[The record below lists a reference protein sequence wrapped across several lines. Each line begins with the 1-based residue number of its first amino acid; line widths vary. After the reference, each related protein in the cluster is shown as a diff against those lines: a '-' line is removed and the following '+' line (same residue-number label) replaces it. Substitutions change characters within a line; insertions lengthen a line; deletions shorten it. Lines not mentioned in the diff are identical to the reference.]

1 MTNVTLKD
9 ATISQSGSASASE
22 TPSQAVMRQTGQEI
36 VITDARGRAIALRKP
51 GVLAQYAI
59 IDAVGGESARNAVYM
74 SMVLPLIY
82 VASIDGEGVS
92 TPNTKLEVK
101 ALIKRLDEEGIEAV
115 MAAVNEHFSAQD
127 PEADREALKK
137 S

>member
-1 MTNVTLKD
+1 MATKLRDT
-9 ATISQSGSASASE
+9 TISAPSDTPKAE

-36 VITDARGRAIALRKP
+36 VIKDSVGRSIALRKP

-59 IDAVGGESARNAVYM
+59 IDAVGGESARNEVYM

-82 VASIDGEGVS
+82 VASIEGESVS
-92 TPNTKLEVK
+92 TPNTKNEVK
-101 ALIKRLDEEGIEAV
+101 ALIKRLDEHGIEAV
-115 MAAVNEHFSAQD
+115 LEAVQANFSPQD
-127 PEADREALKK
+127 PAADRDALKK